1 MNFPQTTVWFILWKC
16 LLLKAYKLQAISAS
30 FKTELQSQAVL
41 VLLWASRER
50 EEADVVQHVVSSDE
64 ISFHLDG
71 KAKRQNIPYWGFQNT
86 HNLTDHARLSPNVNI
101 CYIVY
106 DKEI

>member
-1 MNFPQTTVWFILWKC
+1 
-16 LLLKAYKLQAISAS
+16 
-30 FKTELQSQAVL
+30 
-41 VLLWASRER
+41 
-50 EEADVVQHVVSSDE
+50 VVQHVVSSDE